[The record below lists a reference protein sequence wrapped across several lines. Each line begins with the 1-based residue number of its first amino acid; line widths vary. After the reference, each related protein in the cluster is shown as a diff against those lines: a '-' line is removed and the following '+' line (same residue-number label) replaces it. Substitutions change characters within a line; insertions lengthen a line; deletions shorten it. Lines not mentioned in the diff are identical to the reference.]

1 VPVHGSLLLYFALT
15 ALYAFTNAGLGLL
28 AGTFARNSA
37 QVGLLVMLMVMP
49 MVMLSGTH
57 TPLESMPAWLRN
69 LMSISPMRYFIDI
82 TYGILLRGAGLD
94 VLWDSVLAMAALGVV
109 LFALGMWRFRRQFG

>member
-1 VPVHGSLLLYFALT
+1 MQPFYGVPVHGSLLLYFALT

-57 TPLESMPAWLRN
+57 TPLLGIMQPFYGVPVHGSL
-69 LMSISPMRYFIDI
+69 LLYFAL
-82 TYGILLRGAGLD
+82 TALYAFTNAGLG
-94 VLWDSVLAMAALGVV
+94 LLAGT
-109 LFALGMWRFRRQFG
+109 FARTSAC

>member
-1 VPVHGSLLLYFALT
+1 MEISRPRFLNRDAMGCSFLT
-15 ALYAFTNAGLGLL
+15 AAWTVIL
-28 AGTFARNSA
+28 
-37 QVGLLVMLMVMP
+37 

-57 TPLESMPAWLRN
+57 TPLENMPAWLRH

-82 TYGILLRGAGLD
+82 TYGILLRGTGLD